1 MKGMTG
7 ANGSPP
13 VPLFIRPVASHTD
26 DVHPARACLLALLV
40 LGAAGCDD
48 SEPPRAHAAS
58 QAETPAVW
66 PPRVGEPY
74 PDLHLVDQTGHVTP
88 LSAFKGHVLLV
99 EMIGMT
105 CPACH
110 GFSGA
115 KRDGTFGGVGSDGGL
130 PSIDELLPQY
140 ARGVKLPNDD
150 LILVQILLFD
160 MKMGAPTA
168 DDARAWAAHFHRDAA
183 KHQYVLAGGPALH
196 NDASYVM
203 VPGFQLV
210 DRKFVLRW
218 DATGHTPRHN
228 LYTELLPAIPSI
240 LEEHS

>member
-1 MKGMTG
+1 L
-7 ANGSPP
+7 S
-13 VPLFIRPVASHTD
+13 ASHRTLD
-26 DVHPARACLLALLV
+26 GVRAGCASLLAALV
-40 LGAAGCDD
+40 LGATACGHD
-48 SEPPRAHAAS
+48 EPTAAHAAS
-58 QAETPAVW
+58 QAEAPAVW

-74 PDLHLVDQTGHVTP
+74 PDLHLVDQTGRVTA
-88 LSAFKGHVLLV
+88 LSDFKGHVILV

-105 CPACH
+105 CPACQ

-115 KRDGTFGGVGSDGGL
+115 KRLGTFGGVGSDGGL
-130 PSIDELLPQY
+130 PSIDDLLPQY
-140 ARGVKLPNDD
+140 ARGLHLPSDD
-150 LILVQILLFD
+150 LVLVQILLFD
-160 MKMGAPTA
+160 MQMGAPTA
-168 DDARAWAAHFHRDAA
+168 DDARAWAAHFQRDPA

-196 NDASYVM
+196 NQASFVM

-240 LEEHS
+240 LQEH

>member
-1 MKGMTG
+1 VTFF
-7 ANGSPP
+7 S
-13 VPLFIRPVASHTD
+13 LSASHRTLD
-26 DVHPARACLLALLV
+26 DVHPAGACLLAALV
-40 LGAAGCDD
+40 ICAAACGNG
-48 SEPPRAHAAS
+48 EPAAARAEAP
-58 QAETPAVW
+58 AEAPAPW

-74 PDLHLVDQTGHVTP
+74 PDLHLVDQTGHVTT
-88 LSAFKGHVLLV
+88 LSEFEGHVLLV

-105 CPACH
+105 CPACQ

-115 KRDGTFGGVGSDGGL
+115 KRDGLFGGGTSDGGL

-140 ARGVKLPNDD
+140 ARGVHLPSDD

-160 MKMGAPTA
+160 MQMGAPTP
-168 DDARAWAAHFHRDAA
+168 DDARAWAAHFHRDVT

-196 NDASYVM
+196 NQASYVM

-210 DRKFVLRW
+210 DRHFVLRW

-240 LEEHS
+240 LEER